1 MFYHELLQVVICI
14 LRPFIY
20 RTRLCCKFKSKQN
33 KTYNTTRRGDM
44 ERINDGIEARKE
56 EMADYEEGQ
65 VEVKEKEDF
74 GQLEQGIEKQSPR
87 ESSKETSKEGL
98 TVDVGVDETPIELL
112 ALPTEIS
119 PNQISATNDL
129 PPKLPTAAKKHSN
142 ELRELLTTNSTES
155 DSEAS
160 RELLI
165 RQKSPGRNDQGEV
178 PTQKDDDT
186 DREMATQKDEENSE
200 YNQGIAHN
208 NDNTESSSESINE
221 ATNES
226 TNKVTNE
233 ATNEDQSQIII
244 KESAKHLRN
253 KRKIKIVD
261 PSAYVMEPSSKRVTG
276 KFIDRFWE
284 PLPPQTMD
292 SLDRILNIAL
302 TRAIERYGT
311 LSKTQKLTKKMVEA
325 QKVLARTWIN
335 NSESKSFKSRV
346 DVTPL
351 PPTSTMS
358 TKPNTLGD
366 ILSFDALLRRKT
378 FLETYLLAELKQ
390 LKELEKHHDDL
401 ERSYHMDSKYLDEF
415 RKTADHQKQR
425 ISRDMASR
433 GHLVETPL
441 VDIHLLKTGRISSL
455 FDPDVDQDTVEI
467 LQLLRRHL
475 DSVAGNTDQ
484 LLSVNTKLESVYSL
498 LDII

>member
-1 MFYHELLQVVICI
+1 ME
-14 LRPFIY
+14 
-20 RTRLCCKFKSKQN
+20 
-33 KTYNTTRRGDM
+33 KT
-44 ERINDGIEARKE
+44 NDGIETRKE
-56 EMADYEEGQ
+56 EAADFEEGQ
-65 VEVKEKEDF
+65 VEVKETEDF

-87 ESSKETSKEGL
+87 ESSKEGSIEGL
-98 TVDVGVDETPIELL
+98 TVDVGVNETPIELS

-142 ELRELLTTNSTES
+142 ELRELLITNSTES

-160 RELLI
+160 RELLVE
-165 RQKSPGRNDQGEV
+165 QKSPGRNGQGEV

-200 YNQGIAHN
+200 YNQGITHN
-208 NDNTESSSESINE
+208 NDNTEASSESINE

-226 TNKVTNE
+226 TNESTNKATSE

-484 LLSVNTKLESVYSL
+484 LQSVNTKLESVYSL